1 MSELRT
7 DALEGH
13 LSCGLVHMANISY
26 RVGRH
31 KPNEEIREMIRDEAE
46 LCESFE
52 RMNEHLAANRLNL
65 NQKSLTLGSMLTMDS
80 DKERFVGPMSEEA
93 NKLISRKYREPFVVP
108 KNV

>member
-1 MSELRT
+1 MNALQT

-31 KPNEEIREMIRDEAE
+31 KPNEAIREVIRGETE

-52 RMNEHLAANRLNL
+52 RLNEHLAANRLNL
-65 NQKSLTLGSMLTMDS
+65 DRKSLTLGAMLTLDP
-80 DKERFVGPMSEEA
+80 DKERFVGPMSEDA
-93 NKLISRKYREPFVVP
+93 NKLISRKYRKPFVVP
-108 KNV
+108 NHV